1 MKLNHD
7 HVRSLLLFVEE
18 SKDNSSR
25 SQSELETFSEQK
37 DIAKDE
43 VIYII
48 NRLEEAGFI
57 KSNIQYASSKVYRYS
72 INAITWTGHE
82 YLDNIRD
89 PKIWKLVKKTTSK
102 LSGVSLSVM
111 GVLAKDALLKV
122 LSGEITI
129 P

>member
-25 SQSELETFSEQK
+25 SQAELETFSEQK
-37 DIAKDE
+37 GITKDE

-89 PKIWKLVKKTTSK
+89 PKIWKLAKRTASK

-111 GVLAKDALLKV
+111 GAIAKETLLKV
-122 LSGEITI
+122 ISGEIAI